1 MSSPHRAL
9 APALIVVTL
18 AAAPAAAAD
27 APAPAAAATP
37 GPAGTWLFLP
47 RGNRLVASSL
57 SLGLNGLGQVY
68 NGETEKGLGMMSG
81 WLAYPLAWG
90 LDSLTGGSYVRLF
103 AFTANMGI
111 KAWSVTDAWQM
122 AAPPT
127 PPPAGPPPPPPPP
140 RTPRHP
146 VPPPPTPPPTPPAT
160 PPKQP

>member
-1 MSSPHRAL
+1 MSTPLRAF
-9 APALIVVTL
+9 APALMLAML

-27 APAPAAAATP
+27 APAPAATLALAP
-37 GPAGTWLFLP
+37 SGTWLFLP
-47 RGNRLVASSL
+47 RGNRLIAGSL
-57 SLGLNGLGQVY
+57 SLAFNGAGQLY

-111 KAWSVTDAWQM
+111 KAWSVTDAWQQAAPAPAPSPAPPAPTPAP

-127 PPPAGPPPPPPPP
+127 KP
-140 RTPRHP
+140 
-146 VPPPPTPPPTPPAT
+146 
-160 PPKQP
+160 